1 MIENLSRTLISLDRT
16 DLVKRIST
24 DPGSLRKAIDVF
36 IDKIAPEYEC
46 PDGFVCHV
54 SSPNRNCFY
63 WEGMEKN
70 MDYYSRDEIGTYK
83 DSYGF
88 CPVLLDFIFFVSDNL
103 KKSRNFTSENHDCNL
118 WTYHPPITGEYY
130 ESEFKNGE
138 KISEKHYV
146 KCVICGKENI
156 RVN

>member
-1 MIENLSRTLISLDRT
+1 MLENLSQSFISLDRN
-16 DLVKRIST
+16 DLIKKISAG
-24 DPGSLRKAIDVF
+24 PGNLRKVINAF
-36 IDKIAPEYEC
+36 IDKIALEYEC
-46 PDGFVCHV
+46 PDGLGCHV

-63 WEGMEKN
+63 WEGIEEN

-88 CPVLLDFIFFVSDNL
+88 CPVLLDFVFFVFDNL
-103 KKSRNFTSENHDCNL
+103 KKTEDFSKENHDCDL

-130 ESEFKNGE
+130 ESEFEKGE
-138 KISEKHYV
+138 KISEKCYV
-146 KCVICGKENI
+146 KCVICAKESV